1 VVKVFFCKID
11 LSRTGGI
18 TDINDNGFADFV
30 IISYFPFI
38 RELPKTTDLFL
49 LTTEDTENT
58 EEFLIGIE
66 TLFNG
71 NF

>member
-1 VVKVFFCKID
+1 VVLKSKFEF
-11 LSRTGGI
+11 LE
-18 TDINDNGFADFV
+18 
-30 IISYFPFI
+30 ISK
-38 RELPKTTDLFL
+38 RELLKTTDLFL